1 MKLKYGDS
9 IVKISQGDYGIKVV
23 DGETYEDCIFG
34 LGYVHGRDRLW
45 NLHFMRMLSSGRLA
59 EVIKMI

>member
-1 MKLKYGDS
+1 M
-9 IVKISQGDYGIKVV
+9 V
-23 DGETYEDCIFG
+23 DGDTYEDCIFG

-59 EVIKMI
+59 EVKIFIKLNSFLAKIC